1 MIDSV
6 ASAPWLQKSHYIAT
20 TELHTLTNLE
30 IYSKLKRRGGGH
42 HQSYLEESD
51 PFLGALPHHP
61 HAVRLQRRRA
71 GNAVGYRPR
80 THRPPHSKERA
91 RNQKPP
97 GREGRGHGV
106 PYLHEELDAVERRG
120 DRLGDGPRGRPRREE
135 RDGVGH
141 QRQHRQRVPHQ
152 HPRRRQLLLLPLPLP
167 HPRGGR
173 ARGGRGE
180 AAAWVGASMS
190 RTPPHPLAGGS
201 SSSVG
206 RRWPD
211 LLGRER
217 RGEARR
223 NGREN

>member
-1 MIDSV
+1 MKIADDSINITKIDSV
-6 ASAPWLQKSHYIAT
+6 ASAPWLQKSHSIAT

-80 THRPPHSKERA
+80 THRPPHSKERE

-167 HPRGGR
+167 HLPLLPSPSPLPHGERRERR
-173 ARGGRGE
+173 ATPTPTHAEGE
-180 AAAWVGASMS
+180 RAAG
-190 RTPPHPLAGGS
+190 
-201 SSSVG
+201 VG
-206 RRWPD
+206 RR
-211 LLGRER
+211 R
-217 RGEARR
+217 RGW
-223 NGREN
+223 GPP